1 MRHGILG
8 VVFVQSC
15 ALVAEF
21 SPKGNER
28 PYMAFF
34 DSVID
39 LSFPAMPLI
48 VTYLAMFGL
57 KTLLLVLMSLMA
69 LSSLTCARAL
79 PKMGEILCV
88 SPQFIRYI

>member
-8 VVFVQSC
+8 VVFVQSG

-21 SPKGNER
+21 LPKGNER
-28 PYMAFF
+28 PCMAFF

-57 KTLLLVLMSLMA
+57 KTLLLVLTSLMA
-69 LSSLTCARAL
+69 LSSLTFPAL
-79 PKMGEILCV
+79 KN
-88 SPQFIRYI
+88 